1 MTSEGLPELR
11 RGTYTLTF
19 DQLSFYQFL
28 VFAVPPPHKGEV
40 HRRLNPSTI
49 FPLIIFF
56 FFSSLSLSPSVS
68 RLGGG
73 RCSDIDRACEVR
85 HLRVPTY
92 V

>member
-1 MTSEGLPELR
+1 MDFQNFDGVP
-11 RGTYTLTF
+11 TLTF
-19 DQLSFYQFL
+19 DQLSFYQFP
-28 VFAVPPPHKGEV
+28 VVAVPPPHKGEV
-40 HRRLNPSTI
+40 HRRLNPSTF
-49 FPLIIFF
+49 FPLIVFF
-56 FFSSLSLSPSVS
+56 FFSSLSLSSFVS

>member
-1 MTSEGLPELR
+1 MDFQNFDGVP
-11 RGTYTLTF
+11 TLIF
-19 DQLSFYQFL
+19 DQLSIHFL
-28 VFAVPPPHKGEV
+28 FSLFHHLTGGRCTGVSTQV
-40 HRRLNPSTI
+40 HSFL
-49 FPLIIFF
+49 LLFF
-56 FFSSLSLSPSVS
+56 FLSSLSLSSFVS